1 MSVSP
6 KEICKPARDGLPAR
20 IVRDWTKEKLHYF
33 KRFIDIFTPA
43 MRKTWPERAYIDL
56 FAGPGKCIL
65 ATSKEEIDGSPL
77 IALKVEHPFTKYIFV
92 EKEKA
97 LLDALRDRV
106 GRLNLKITPTYL
118 VGDCNSMIGEIKRNV
133 PRNAL
138 SFAFVDPTGLQIAWD
153 SVEDLVAGRK
163 VDILFTFMYDLGIK
177 RNIGNL
183 LDHTD
188 TKIDRFLPPGLDWR
202 EYHLKCGMK
211 PSETAKAMLEHYTVS
226 LYKLGYKK
234 ISTEQDLIRV
244 KNRRGRYLYSLLFAS
259 KHDLGIKFWR
269 EDIKKPFSQYRL
281 L

>member
-1 MSVSP
+1 MSVTS
-6 KEICKPARDGLPAR
+6 EESCGRAQDGLPAR

-33 KRFIDIFTPA
+33 KRFIGIFTPA

-65 ATSKEEIDGSPL
+65 AGSKEEIDGSPL
-77 IALKVEHPFTKYIFV
+77 IALKVEYPFTKYIFV
-92 EKEKA
+92 EKDA
-97 LLDALRDRV
+97 VLADALRNRV

-153 SVEDLVAGRK
+153 SVVRLVAGRK
-163 VDILFTFMYDLGIK
+163 VDILFTFMYHQGLK
-177 RNIGNL
+177 RNIENS
-183 LDHTD
+183 LDVAD
-188 TKIDRFLPPGLDWR
+188 SAVDRFLPPGFDWR
-202 EYHLKCGMK
+202 DYHFKCQK
-211 PSETAKAMLEHYTVS
+211 KVRETALAMLRHYVES
-226 LYKLGYKK
+226 LNRLGYKR
-234 ISTEQDLIRV
+234 ISIEHDLIPV
-244 KNRRGRYLYSLLFAS
+244 SNLRGRYLYFLLFAS

-269 EDIKKPFSQYRL
+269 EDRKKPFSQYRL